1 MLFHNI
7 CSLLCSVL
15 LFSSSG
21 SAVSYSNN
29 DNPYLFKTTESGDV
43 LIHGAAE
50 GFEHDLEPLSNSYAV
65 VGDDESSIFVL
76 AYDWNRNNPD
86 KNCGFDD
93 TGLYQNSDSHEIIYQ
108 IPSPEYDSTAVI
120 SDDGNTVWIV
130 LDSELPFGNMIPIDM
145 TYPVIR
151 KYSGGEL
158 QYSVSLND
166 IYSSAENLFCLK
178 EDDMCA
184 GYYWCHLNSVTPE
197 ALIFKDDM
205 TEKDVYIDRQ
215 TGKATGLEQE
225 EPDQPEEQTSHV
237 WTFVIAA
244 IILMTAIILLTF
256 VLMRKKHQKNNS

>member
-1 MLFHNI
+1 M
-7 CSLLCSVL
+7 
-15 LFSSSG
+15 
-21 SAVSYSNN
+21 
-29 DNPYLFKTTESGDV
+29 
-43 LIHGAAE
+43 
-50 GFEHDLEPLSNSYAV
+50 
-65 VGDDESSIFVL
+65 
-76 AYDWNRNNPD
+76 
-86 KNCGFDD
+86 
-93 TGLYQNSDSHEIIYQ
+93 
-108 IPSPEYDSTAVI
+108 
-120 SDDGNTVWIV
+120 
-130 LDSELPFGNMIPIDM
+130 LDSELPFGNTIPIDM

-225 EPDQPEEQTSHV
+225 VPDQPEEQTSHV

-256 VLMRKKHQKNNS
+256 VRMRKKHQKNNS